1 MGKSPASVRRL
12 VVVFGVCGGGVY
24 GSIGKRGF
32 ARMTVREGGVRELAR
47 SNGYEEK
54 WIIEMVE

>member
-1 MGKSPASVRRL
+1 MRRL
-12 VVVFGVCGGGVY
+12 VVVFGVGGGGVY